1 MSIIGMYMDGF
12 LSFVDP
18 SGLAADVCQT
28 RGVFG
33 NVINAIADYKTG
45 LGSGS
50 ILTGTGIP

>member
-1 MSIIGMYMDGF
+1 MYMDGF